1 MKIFL
6 IGHKGWIGQKFCRIL
21 ENQNIT
27 YVTSDFR
34 AENDEI
40 FEEILKHNATHVLC
54 CLGRTHG
61 ELDGVVYNTIDYLE
75 DIRATKTNINDNLY
89 APVSLSLFCDKKGIH
104 FTYIGT
110 GCIFSYDDDHGIDSK
125 NGFVEHDKPNFF
137 GSQYSIVKGFT
148 DQLMRQTNALS
159 LRIRM
164 PIAGDLN
171 DRNFISKIIKYDK
184 ICSIQNSMTVLDEM
198 LPLCIKMMQND
209 ERGTFNFTNPGT
221 ISHNEILEL
230 YKDIIDPNFH
240 WQNFDIVEQDKILKS
255 KRSNNRLN
263 TTKLEEKY
271 NVCPI
276 KQSVKQVLERLKSTM

>member
-6 IGHKGWIGQKFCRIL
+6 IGHKGWIGQKFCRL
-21 ENQNIT
+21 FENQNIA
-27 YVTSDFR
+27 YATSDFR
-34 AENDEI
+34 AENDAI

-75 DIRATKTNINDNLY
+75 DIRTTKTNINDNLY
-89 APVSLSLFCDKKGIH
+89 APVSLSLFCDKEGIH

-110 GCIFSYDDDHGIDSK
+110 GCIFSYDDEHSIDNK
-125 NGFVEHDKPNFF
+125 NGFVELDNPNFF

-148 DQLMRQTNALS
+148 DQLMKQTNALS

-164 PIAGDLN
+164 PIASDLN

-198 LPLCIKMMQND
+198 LPLCIKMMQNG
-209 ERGTFNFTNPGT
+209 ERGTFNFTNPGS

-240 WQNFDIVEQDKILKS
+240 WQNFDITDQDKILKS
-255 KRSNNRLN
+255 KRSNNFLN
-263 TTKLEEKY
+263 TAKLEEKY
-271 NVCPI
+271 NVLPI
-276 KQSVKQVLERLKSTM
+276 KESVKQVLESLKRTM